1 LQAAAFCAT
10 FQPPRR
16 VAPTPFWGPPIL
28 NPVNATQRYAGRHAE
43 AAYSR
48 WAPVYDLI
56 FDLPFHPG
64 RLAAAGAAA
73 RVAGPGGAILVIG
86 VGTGLE
92 LPLLPANVQV
102 TGIDI
107 SAPMLRAAK
116 ARVARKR
123 LAHVRSL
130 RLMDAAALDFPNGA
144 FDVALAPYV
153 MSVVP
158 NPQQALD
165 EAWRVLRPGGSLVVM
180 NHFAAFGGP
189 RRAIEQRMETAASW
203 LGWHPNFPYAAIGD
217 WTQSRPDASIAERSE
232 LPPFRLFTLLRIEK
246 AASL

>member
-1 LQAAAFCAT
+1 M
-10 FQPPRR
+10 
-16 VAPTPFWGPPIL
+16 
-28 NPVNATQRYAGRHAE
+28 NPLNATQRYAGHHAE

-64 RLAAAGAAA
+64 RLAAARTAAKAAGA
-73 RVAGPGGAILVIG
+73 GGQILVIG

-92 LPLLPANVQV
+92 LRLLPENVRV

-107 SAPMLRAAK
+107 SAPMLHAAE
-116 ARVARKR
+116 ARVERLR
-123 LAHVRSL
+123 LAQVKGLH
-130 RLMDAAALDFPNGA
+130 LMDACALDFPDGA

-158 NPQQALD
+158 QPERALE

-180 NHFAAFGGP
+180 NHFAASGGL
-189 RRAIEQRMETAASW
+189 RKAIEQRMETAASW

-217 WTQSRPDASIAERSE
+217 WICARADASIIEQRQLA
-232 LPPFRLFTLLRIEK
+232 PMRLFTLLRVEK
-246 AASL
+246 AASP